1 MGQVLGVAFAAL
13 AVVLSICVVYCLWMA
28 LTVGSG
34 WFFVGIGV
42 LLSDIV
48 AIAVTMMLL
57 GE

>member
-13 AVVLSICVVYCLWMA
+13 SVVLSICVVYCLWMA
-28 LTVGSG
+28 LTVGAG
-34 WFFVGIGV
+34 WFFVGVGV

>member
-1 MGQVLGVAFAAL
+1 
-13 AVVLSICVVYCLWMA
+13 MA
-28 LTVGSG
+28 LTVGAG